1 MLTKYRGLNLQG
13 WKGCRPTCHSEGE
26 EEIKKKKRQCHAESE
41 TLLMDTGEVNG
52 RRPMLRHY

>member
-26 EEIKKKKRQCHAESE
+26 EEIKKKKDSAMQK
-41 TLLMDTGEVNG
+41 V
-52 RRPMLRHY
+52 RHC